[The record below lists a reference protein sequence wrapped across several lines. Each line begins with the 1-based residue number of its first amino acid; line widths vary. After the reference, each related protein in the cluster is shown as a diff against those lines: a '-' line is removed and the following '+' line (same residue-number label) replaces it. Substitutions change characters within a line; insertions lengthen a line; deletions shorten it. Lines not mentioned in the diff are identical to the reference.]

1 MQILIILMIIILMAI
16 FIGLIFI
23 LYLRRRIKEQDKVII
38 EKERYLEK
46 SKKEY
51 ESLLAIH
58 AKLKK
63 TDTSGDQSQK

>member
-1 MQILIILMIIILMAI
+1 MQILLIFMIIILTAI
-16 FIGLIFI
+16 FISLIFI
-23 LYLRRRIKEQDKVII
+23 LYLRRRIKEQEKVII

-51 ESLLAIH
+51 DSLLAIH
-58 AKLKK
+58 ATLKK